1 MGARS
6 RIESGMFTC
15 GPVDGMTAR
24 YRPPE
29 GLAFKTR
36 AHIVD
41 EYLLLTPPHRCSSCA
56 IRIYQFAIAAKA

>member
-1 MGARS
+1 
-6 RIESGMFTC
+6 
-15 GPVDGMTAR
+15 MTAR
-24 YRPPE
+24 YRPPA